1 MNLRPEVEVQPNDG
15 FGVLLPLEEKDVK
28 VFFKP
33 ISAIYHDFNLT
44 VQTTMNMKSNIRL
57 RCQGLETP
65 LKLTNTV
72 LKFASCCPG
81 DRISHSIFATNT
93 TSTEQTFEFVAPHAN
108 KSYLSISPNVET
120 LLPGESCRLEI
131 EFMPPMMST
140 EAPAAVVAAE
150 PVEGEEEEEEKEVVE
165 EEEEDVEEEKKME
178 TTPRDSPIVNYCEG
192 EQNESHWNTST
203 NDNFDEP
210 WSVHSRWSLPCFI
223 KGNSVPLFVD
233 VNTTLVKRILDIA
246 TDSLSFGQLA
256 VGQVKVL
263 VLRVR
268 NLGSVEAP
276 IFAEGLNSTGAFSI
290 VNALRTIQPNSIQ
303 TLSLQ
308 FAPQA
313 QGVRAETLVL
323 RCPKVSE

>member
-1 MNLRPEVEVQPNDG
+1 
-15 FGVLLPLEEKDVK
+15 
-28 VFFKP
+28 
-33 ISAIYHDFNLT
+33 
-44 VQTTMNMKSNIRL
+44 
-57 RCQGLETP
+57 
-65 LKLTNTV
+65 
-72 LKFASCCPG
+72 
-81 DRISHSIFATNT
+81 
-93 TSTEQTFEFVAPHAN
+93 
-108 KSYLSISPNVET
+108 
-120 LLPGESCRLEI
+120 
-131 EFMPPMMST
+131 
-140 EAPAAVVAAE
+140 
-150 PVEGEEEEEEKEVVE
+150 
-165 EEEEDVEEEKKME
+165 ME